1 MTIDKNIV
9 GEQPNGPKSDD
20 PVDLAVLSDKL
31 QMRGKQ
37 VFLVADYLRGLAS
50 AMRVNIIDAPAK
62 IAAAKKARDTAL
74 KAAGGAAGSETVTEE
89 KISQA
94 TVKILVA
101 ASEEQAQVQSMKDT
115 FLVVQKHVAN
125 LQKVYA
131 ENVGKLTTATGAFW
145 DDAVAFE
152 GKCLDGEINTFK
164 KDFMAKKGTFEADLE
179 ACKPKRE
186 RATISLGAMP
196 SMLMPMDLSSMGTSF
211 GTIDQARSADTSVSD
226 MKKVTTTTQSQVVE
240 LKLDGAPSGTTV
252 STKASMQ
259 TTAQRFKAT
268 ATTNAG
274 MEALVQDQER
284 QIRALRATAMDSV
297 SYKHASL
304 VKDTAFVQEAGKKRW
319 FGGAFTKVKKW
330 IEDKFKSKKAKPLL
344 ISPKFGPGDVCTS
357 VVASK
362 FRTPEEADKM
372 SDDDCRNTLITEIN
386 KVKNNEGK
394 FKDLQGKQNADLIKM
409 VSDDL
414 GNAEHVKELQ
424 LSEDPFKDEISVNK
438 DGTTTG
444 IKSDTGSDADA
455 AYNKVKNEFTD
466 TNKWW
471 HAIRDWS
478 KAAGG
483 EAISADTF
491 ESKAADLSLK
501 FATGEA
507 TRVIGKRLDW
517 FSKAAQ
523 ASTKYMMWALAEQ
536 KRGAK
541 VETTTTVENADAK
554 SMTEQLNAIRKTTL
568 ELRQNIMANMATHYQ
583 ATSMYAKNINILS
596 QQFSADFTT
605 VKSIVES
612 AKGAS
617 TAVANSVANMAKPE
631 TKTKYVASIKE
642 KKCGNEDKLI
652 KDYDAI
658 VALKGNCAKLQ
669 CAKNKEVKCHGG
681 CWCGGGV
688 RGCVGADV
696 VTAMYCAT
704 GRFGFGVAFVCT
716 GGGQPAVC
724 PFPASP
730 FPTVCLQ
737 VIVLSLILTEHVCG
751 DPKLSFYRIP

>member
-9 GEQPNGPKSDD
+9 GEQPHGPKSDD

-101 ASEEQAQVQSMKDT
+101 ASEEQAKVQSMKDT
-115 FLVVQKHVAN
+115 FLIVQKHVAN

-145 DDAVAFE
+145 DDAIAFE

-211 GTIDQARSADTSVSD
+211 GTIDQARSADSSVAD

-252 STKASMQ
+252 STKASMK

-284 QIRALRATAMDSV
+284 QIRALRAKAMDSV

-319 FGGAFTKVKKW
+319 FG
-330 IEDKFKSKKAKPLL
+330 DKFKAVKNWVQDKLFGKKKDPEKKKESA
-344 ISPKFGPGDVCTS
+344 ICIA
-357 VVASK
+357 VVTCK
-362 FRTPEEADKM
+362 FRTPAEADKM
-372 SDDDCRNTLITEIN
+372 SEDDCRNTLITEIN
-386 KVKNNEGK
+386 KVKKNEGK
-394 FKDLQGKQNADLIKM
+394 FKNLQGKKNADLINM
-409 VSDDL
+409 AEVDL
-414 GNAEHVKELQ
+414 GNGAHVKELG

-444 IKSDTGSDADA
+444 IKSDSGSESDA
-455 AYNKVKNEFTD
+455 AYNKVKGEFTD

-483 EAISADTF
+483 EAISTDTF

-507 TRVIGKRLDW
+507 TRIIGKRLSW

-554 SMTEQLNAIRKTTL
+554 SMTEQLSAIRKNTL

-596 QQFSADFTT
+596 QQFNADFTT

-642 KKCGNEDKLI
+642 KKCANEDKLI
-652 KDYDAI
+652 KDFDAI
-658 VALKGNCAKLQ
+658 VALKGNCAKLE
-669 CAKNKEVKCHGG
+669 CAKNKEVKCLGFS
-681 CWCGGGV
+681 
-688 RGCVGADV
+688 DV
-696 VTAMYCAT
+696 V
-704 GRFGFGVAFVCT
+704 
-716 GGGQPAVC
+716 AVL
-724 PFPASP
+724 
-730 FPTVCLQ
+730 V
-737 VIVLSLILTEHVCG
+737 VVLAPML
-751 DPKLSFYRIP
+751 